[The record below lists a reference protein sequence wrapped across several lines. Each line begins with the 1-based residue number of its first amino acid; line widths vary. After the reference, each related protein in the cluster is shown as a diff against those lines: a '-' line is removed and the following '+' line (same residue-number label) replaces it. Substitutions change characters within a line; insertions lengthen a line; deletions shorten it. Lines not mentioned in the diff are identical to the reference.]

1 MKKQTI
7 KNTILLLCGDCGRM
21 VLTPRAEYEHGELT
35 KKAVCLKSTCE
46 ECLRPGEFYGDEEEY
61 FGENGF
67 IAWYEEETNQKRQT
81 T

>member
-7 KNTILLLCGDCGRM
+7 KDTILLLCASCGRM
-21 VLTPRAEYEHGELT
+21 VLTPRAEYEHGKLT
-35 KKAVCLKSTCE
+35 KKAVFLKGTCGG
-46 ECLRPGEFYGDEEEY
+46 CQKPGEFYGSEEEY